1 MELLK
6 LVIVDDEP
14 ILLKGLVNTYEW
26 DRMGFQVVGAAQS
39 GEQAIRIIREK
50 QPDVVLT
57 DIRMKQVTGLQVME
71 EIKKTGQE
79 CLFIVL
85 SAYRDFSYAQQAC
98 ELGAFAYLLKPI
110 EDEKLQETMESA
122 YKTCMEQKK
131 NAEKFENW
139 ERMVKRD
146 SVSFLQVVVQKY
158 LQDQIPFE
166 KLTEVLE
173 TVGQMPEKEERFIT
187 VEADIDIAYK
197 ITNALEYEASR
208 FALEKLLQEKIGSR
222 YFFLAFSFRN
232 GCGNLCRQNQRQ
244 YNGT

>member
-1 MELLK
+1 
-6 LVIVDDEP
+6 
-14 ILLKGLVNTYEW
+14 
-26 DRMGFQVVGAAQS
+26 
-39 GEQAIRIIREK
+39 
-50 QPDVVLT
+50 
-57 DIRMKQVTGLQVME
+57 
-71 EIKKTGQE
+71 
-79 CLFIVL
+79 
-85 SAYRDFSYAQQAC
+85 
-98 ELGAFAYLLKPI
+98 
-110 EDEKLQETMESA
+110 MESA

-139 ERMVKRD
+139 ERMVKKD

-208 FALEKLLQEKIGSR
+208 FALEKLLQEKSEAGI
-222 YFFLAFSFRN
+222 FLAFSFRN
-232 GCGNLCRQNQRQ
+232 GCGNFCRQNQRK
-244 YNGT
+244 YNGA